1 MISKKV
7 EKAITR
13 QIQNEEQSS
22 RIYMAMASW
31 CEVNGFPGA
40 ARFLYAHSD
49 EERLHMTK
57 LIKYLN
63 DKGGYSIL
71 QNLEMPDSKYKT
83 LLDIFEKIL
92 KHEQFITQSINDLY
106 EIAFAEKDYTTGQF
120 LQWYIMEQIEE
131 ESMFKGILDKFRLAG
146 NEKGGLFLL
155 DKELD
160 ALGTAKLTTNISP
173 A

>member
-7 EKAITR
+7 EKVIIK

-40 ARFLYAHSD
+40 AKFLYAHSD

-63 DKGGYSIL
+63 DKGGYGVL
-71 QNLEMPDSKYKT
+71 QSLEMPDSKYNS
-83 LLDIFEKIL
+83 LLSRSIIFMRLRFQRKIIPPDNSCNGISWNKL
-92 KHEQFITQSINDLY
+92 KKRVCSKAFSINSDLQAMKKAGY
-106 EIAFAEKDYTTGQF
+106 LCWIRNWTH
-120 LQWYIMEQIEE
+120 
-131 ESMFKGILDKFRLAG
+131 LA
-146 NEKGGLFLL
+146 LRSLPPALL
-155 DKELD
+155 LEAMINFEL
-160 ALGTAKLTTNISP
+160 
-173 A
+173 